1 MIVGQDESVLAP
13 YLLGAKTW
21 IGPKGQRTLLPKSEG
36 DGYMLLSFVSIE
48 FWFGRLLTNDELAE
62 INLERR
68 ASTATYTDKHAAM
81 EILGTINKPVLM
93 ESPFVKYLFIE
104 INNEGYWNSYHTGLE
119 FEDVVDGRFAS
130 TVPKLWLGVHVWSQ
144 SGACLPA
151 QACTQC
157 STNVK
162 VLWWRSTA
170 THERSTIMTEEGFL
184 GPLLGPFLQRRFF
197 AFLVSSPGLWPLVSR
212 VDSEYPVGTG
222 IMIPICDTFFDP
234 P

>member
-93 ESPFVKYLFIE
+93 ESPFVKYLFMG
-104 INNEGYWNSYHTGLE
+104 INNEGYWNSYHMSLQ
-119 FEDVVDGRFAS
+119 FEGVVDCLQVLYPNYDLVFMFD
-130 TVPKLWLGVHVWSQ
+130 HSQ
-144 SGACLPA
+144 GHACQRKHALSAQQMSKSYGGGAQPRMRDR
-151 QACTQC
+151 Q
-157 STNVK
+157 S
-162 VLWWRSTA
+162 
-170 THERSTIMTEEGFL
+170 
-184 GPLLGPFLQRRFF
+184 
-197 AFLVSSPGLWPLVSR
+197 
-212 VDSEYPVGTG
+212 
-222 IMIPICDTFFDP
+222 
-234 P
+234 

>member
-130 TVPKLWLGVHVWSQ
+130 TVPKL
-144 SGACLPA
+144 
-151 QACTQC
+151 
-157 STNVK
+157 
-162 VLWWRSTA
+162 
-170 THERSTIMTEEGFL
+170 
-184 GPLLGPFLQRRFF
+184 
-197 AFLVSSPGLWPLVSR
+197 
-212 VDSEYPVGTG
+212 
-222 IMIPICDTFFDP
+222 
-234 P
+234 